1 MKIKIIAAVCKNNGI
16 GKNNSLPWNSKTDLK
31 FFSKTT
37 KGNYNNAVLMGRK
50 TWESLKHPLINRFN
64 IIISSQNLD
73 DSSPNVKVFK
83 NIDDAIQFSNCKN
96 FDTLWVI
103 GGSKIYQTFLNN
115 YRHKIEECLITQIEE
130 EYDCDAFFPNL
141 DNWKISDKIIIG
153 NYEHIVKT
161 YVKY

>member
-1 MKIKIIAAVCKNNGI
+1 MKIKIIAAVSKNNGI

-37 KGNYNNAVLMGRK
+37 KGNNNNAVLMGRK
-50 TWESLKHPLINRFN
+50 TWESLNKPLINRFN
-64 IIISSQNLD
+64 IIISSKKLD
-73 DSSPNVKVFK
+73 DSLPNVKVFK
-83 NIDDAIQFSNCKN
+83 NIDDALQFSNSKN

-103 GGSKIYQTFLNN
+103 GGSQIYETFLND
-115 YRHKIEECLITQIEE
+115 YCKQIEECFITQIEE

-141 DNWKISDKIIIG
+141 NNWKISDNIIIG
-153 NYEHIVKT
+153 NYEHIVNI